1 MWRKSRFKLIEN
13 KKNDLMWLL
22 IHRAIRVRY
31 VLKLWGYIN
40 SDRCAMCYQV
50 ETIEHCFLECP
61 RVFKLWGYFTLL
73 LSVYSAPLFLFLLNL
88 FIIPSLVPSPQPVF
102 NFSIMFWL
110 QSFTGAGLL
119 IIGRRSIIRF

>member
-40 SDRCAMCYQV
+40 SDRCAMCY
-50 ETIEHCFLECP
+50 
-61 RVFKLWGYFTLL
+61 
-73 LSVYSAPLFLFLLNL
+73 
-88 FIIPSLVPSPQPVF
+88 
-102 NFSIMFWL
+102 
-110 QSFTGAGLL
+110 
-119 IIGRRSIIRF
+119 